1 MIQPNRRNPLVRVLG
16 SIKLALVLLGAFAI
30 ATAVATFLEVRFGTE
45 GARAL
50 VYNARWFEILLG
62 LLIVNLIVSLFARMP
77 YHRFQTGFVITHI
90 AFIIVLLSAGITRY
104 FGYEGTMPIREGSST
119 DFLYSTK
126 DYVQITSG
134 GETTSF
140 PARLWK
146 PGKTGISRKVKAGG
160 DDFDVRVVEYWPRFE
175 HRMTETPGGEPVIVY
190 SGAGMGRR
198 REAMGIGETVGIE
211 GVTLHFLAE
220 DRDIG
225 TGAPNGELLI
235 TVGGDVHRLDV
246 PTTPPVEVSAGG
258 YRFRITEFAR
268 NFRVGQESS
277 PTDPMNNPAIRV
289 QIESASGE
297 TGERLL
303 FAFHPDFDMGHS
315 GHDSKEFDELDLRY
329 HFGRSFYVFKK
340 DSGGLGGRADFV
352 VGVQGMGHSDSTW
365 SIPAGES
372 FDVTS
377 GQVFHSGDF
386 AFLMHDYWESAVEE
400 AALSEDERAPAAA
413 RIAVEDGAGNTA
425 EAIVEKFSGP
435 VPVDLGGREVSL
447 SYGPVR
453 LNLPY
458 RLHLDDFLLVTYPG
472 SENPASFE
480 SHVRIYDEERGVDG
494 EPVRIFMN
502 NPLDYRGF
510 RHFQSSYD
518 QDRKGTILSVNH
530 DPGKLP
536 TYFGYTLLTVG
547 LLIALTRGL
556 LWHRPVK
563 RQRGA

>member
-1 MIQPNRRNPLVRVLG
+1 
-16 SIKLALVLLGAFAI
+16 
-30 ATAVATFLEVRFGTE
+30 
-45 GARAL
+45 
-50 VYNARWFEILLG
+50 
-62 LLIVNLIVSLFARMP
+62 
-77 YHRFQTGFVITHI
+77 
-90 AFIIVLLSAGITRY
+90 
-104 FGYEGTMPIREGSST
+104 
-119 DFLYSTK
+119 
-126 DYVQITSG
+126 
-134 GETTSF
+134 
-140 PARLWK
+140 
-146 PGKTGISRKVKAGG
+146 
-160 DDFDVRVVEYWPRFE
+160 
-175 HRMTETPGGEPVIVY
+175 
-190 SGAGMGRR
+190 
-198 REAMGIGETVGIE
+198 
-211 GVTLHFLAE
+211 
-220 DRDIG
+220 
-225 TGAPNGELLI
+225 
-235 TVGGDVHRLDV
+235 
-246 PTTPPVEVSAGG
+246 
-258 YRFRITEFAR
+258 
-268 NFRVGQESS
+268 
-277 PTDPMNNPAIRV
+277 MNNPAIRV